1 MMKDKILS
9 ALGIED
15 VNPGGFA
22 GDWLGSGPDLE
33 VYSPIDGSHLAT
45 VQQVTEPEYDAIVDR
60 AHAAFLEWRKVPAP
74 RRGEIVRQ
82 LGNKLREN
90 KQATGAGA
98 DRVSQGMR
106 LAFGKNVGTAAR
118 CRKNDVIVSIHT
130 SAEFYLDARNALRK
144 AGMKFPSS
152 VTISVSRG
160 AEHLRVKGLI

>member
-33 VYSPIDGSHLAT
+33 VYSPIDGSRLAT
-45 VQQVTEPEYDAIVDR
+45 VRQVTEPEYDAIVDR

-90 KQATGAGA
+90 KQALGELVTLE
-98 DRVSQGMR
+98 M
-106 LAFGKNVGTAAR
+106 GKI
-118 CRKNDVIVSIHT
+118 K
-130 SAEFYLDARNALRK
+130 AE
-144 AGMKFPSS
+144 
-152 VTISVSRG
+152 
-160 AEHLRVKGLI
+160 GLGEVQEMIDIC